1 MGSGIGSIPRD
12 RFVRAIDELL
22 HATVPGGFQ
31 IAAKAVPLSGVEQA
45 WRNDDGSPAHCVHR
59 GGLGVRRLT
68 LTAVAFVSIAR

>member
-45 WRNDDGSPAHCVHR
+45 WRHDDSS
-59 GGLGVRRLT
+59 RRT
-68 LTAVAFVSIAR
+68 VFTVAVSRPRD